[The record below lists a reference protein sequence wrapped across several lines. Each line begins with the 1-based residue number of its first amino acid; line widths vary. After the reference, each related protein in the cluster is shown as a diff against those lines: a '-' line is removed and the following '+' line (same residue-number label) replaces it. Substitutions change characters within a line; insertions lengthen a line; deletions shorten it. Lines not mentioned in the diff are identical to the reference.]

1 MIRARLARRESAR
14 STGLWWGKRQA
25 ANGAISWSL
34 VPRDEICE
42 TSITIARC
50 GLQVSST
57 RIRTPA
63 EQSPR
68 EETEDWILSLNCK
81 AERSA
86 NLTRGL
92 EGRRASRRPSPS
104 IRSLPLRECRGWKF
118 NPDCQLSRGIGYR
131 ITRAKGRE
139 RVEMMRRKRNATSL
153 APPSPACLRYRVY
166 RREVINVTLE

>member
-1 MIRARLARRESAR
+1 MIRARLA
-14 STGLWWGKRQA
+14 GKRAIDGALMGQA
-25 ANGAISWSL
+25 ANRTISWRL

-63 EQSPR
+63 EESPR
-68 EETEDWILSLNCK
+68 QETEDWILSLNCK

-92 EGRRASRRPSPS
+92 EGRRASRRRSPS
-104 IRSLPLRECRGWKF
+104 IRSLPPLRQCRGWKF

-131 ITRAKGRE
+131 ITRAKGRDDAAKTQ
-139 RVEMMRRKRNATSL
+139 RNVSRTVESR
-153 APPSPACLRYRVY
+153 CLRYRVY
-166 RREVINVTLE
+166 RREVVNVTLE